1 MKKILTIAKFLFIFA
16 TAQAQLNDLKSY
28 DIAARDLQTLLGG
41 NEQKNQMYLS
51 QAVHFDYAKN
61 DSVLKYHHG
70 VQTLVLKNVGKVIDI
85 STKERGIIS
94 HWEGDSLL
102 LVDFFIK
109 PKGSKKKET
118 ITLAFTPK
126 NGKGNNQILGLV
138 TKPVASGVAVK
149 VNTKQDNLPTIT
161 INETTYK
168 VSKESNEEVY
178 IQYRSNL
185 KETGKVQKMK
195 STPNVVK

>member
-16 TAQAQLNDLKSY
+16 TAQAQPNDLKSY
-28 DIAARDLQTLLGG
+28 DLAARDLQIKLGG
-41 NEQKNQMYLS
+41 DEQKNQMYLS
-51 QAVHFDYAKN
+51 QAAHFSYEKN
-61 DSVLKYHHG
+61 DSILEYRHG
-70 VQTLVLKNVGKVIDI
+70 VQTLILKNAGKQIDV
-85 STKERGIIS
+85 SSKELGKIN
-94 HWEGDSLL
+94 HWEGDSLF
-102 LVDFFIK
+102 VDFFIK

-118 ITLAFTPK
+118 VTLVFAPK
-126 NGKGNNQILGLV
+126 NGAGKNQILGLV
-138 TKPVASGVAVK
+138 TNPVAKGVAVK
-149 VNTKQDNLPTIT
+149 ASNKQELPTIT

-178 IQYRSNL
+178 IQYRSNV